1 MQDKLFVSLYF
12 SKKTAAGTLGSTK
25 LSFLPKYVSPQKET
39 VYQGAVTVYQG
50 AVTIG
55 ATSKSP
61 LRHSPQFLAAMFT
74 TDCHM
79 P

>member
-1 MQDKLFVSLYF
+1 MQNKLFASSEF
-12 SKKTAAGTLGSTK
+12 SRKTAAGKMGSTK
-25 LSFLPKYVSPQKET
+25 IPFLPKYVSPQKET
-39 VYQGAVTVYQG
+39 IYQGAVTV
-50 AVTIG
+50 G